1 MPFLPGVYRIIVISV
16 NKVYLVN
23 MKGIKIRGR
32 RLVLIAFLLAVGFL
46 FFLILRRR
54 EVLNM
59 DIAIWVNLLVAIGT
73 ISMVMVIVCIEI
85 IKPWLKKPKVMMEFD
100 NKAPFC
106 RAVMV
111 ERTGQLAYC
120 IRVRV
125 RNTGKT
131 VARRLRG
138 KLVEVAN
145 KNGTLNK
152 DFDPLFLHWTT
163 IETVERLSYKRF
175 ANYLDP
181 IDLKS
186 GEFDYLDVFSAGAGE
201 KGLVRIATSPYPRG
215 CRKEF
220 RMSEGIETFKITIY
234 GDNIDPVSKTYKLVT
249 GGKEYNELE
258 MIDTSTKSKHCL
270 PGKHA

>member
-1 MPFLPGVYRIIVISV
+1 
-16 NKVYLVN
+16 

-46 FFLILRRR
+46 FFLVLRPRG
-54 EVLNM
+54 VVNM
-59 DIAIWVNLLVAIGT
+59 DITIWANLLVAGGT
-73 ISMVMVIVCIEI
+73 ISMVILIAYIEMI
-85 IKPWLKKPKVMMEFD
+85 RPRWGKPKVIIEFD
-100 NKAPFC
+100 NEAPFC
-106 RAVMV
+106 RAVLV
-111 ERTGQLAYC
+111 EKTGQLAYY

-125 RNTGKT
+125 RNTGKS

-145 KNGTLNK
+145 KNGTLNE

-175 ANYLDP
+175 VNYLDP

-186 GEFDYLDVFSAGAGE
+186 GEFDYLDVFSTGAGE
-201 KGLVRIATSPYPRG
+201 KGLVKIATSPYPRG
-215 CRKEF
+215 CRKKF

-234 GDNIDPVSKTYKLVT
+234 GDNIDPVSKTYKLVS
-249 GGKEYNELE
+249 GGKEYDELE
-258 MIDTSTKSKHCL
+258 MIDIRMIDTSTKSKQCL
-270 PGKHA
+270 QGKQ